1 MALCGRPC
9 APPCVIVSEAPP
21 TAPKSLF
28 AYLRPHRR
36 SLVSGVFLL
45 LVTNGLDK
53 AIPWLLQYAVDS
65 LREGRLADVG
75 RYAMWVIAIAAVMW
89 FFRTASRIVMFNVGR
104 DVEYELRN
112 ELLARLHVLGGA
124 FFRRMP
130 TGDIMSRATNDL
142 SQVRLLTGFGSLHVF
157 NTIFAFGGALA
168 LMLTISPELTLWALS
183 PMPFFVL
190 ATRWFSKQMY
200 TRSRDAQEAL
210 AALADRAQENLSG
223 IRLVR
228 AYGIEDHAEEVFD
241 EANERAL
248 HRNMRLVIIRGV
260 MWPVMMALSSAATII
275 VIWVGGNMVVTDDL
289 TIGEF
294 AAFNAYLAQLI
305 WPTMALGFI
314 LSVLQRGRV
323 SYKRVREILDAEPE
337 IVEAREPVPVAG
349 DGALALTGLSYEY
362 DGREVLSGVDAAV
375 PAGGSLAVVGRTG
388 SGKSTLAALLPRL
401 LPTPA
406 GAVHLD
412 GVDVTDLELAPLR
425 KSVGYAQQ
433 EPFLFSSTI
442 ERNIAFALDDPNT
455 PDAEG
460 RIRRAAEEAAIL
472 EEIEGLPDGFDTVVG
487 ERGVQLSGG
496 QKQRISL
503 ARALLNEPAVLVLD
517 DPLSAVDAR
526 TEATIL
532 KALDRAGEG
541 RTLVLVTN
549 RIAAAARTEQIVVL
563 DQGKV
568 VERGTHEELKAGDG
582 LYARLAQRQALEE
595 ELSGL

>member
-1 MALCGRPC
+1 LT
-9 APPCVIVSEAPP
+9 VP
-21 TAPKSLF
+21 TPKPKSLF

-36 SLVSGVFLL
+36 SLVSGVVLL

-75 RYAMWVIAIAAVMW
+75 RYAIWVIAIAAVMW
-89 FFRTASRIVMFNVGR
+89 FFRSGSRIVMFNVGR

-112 ELLARLHVLGGA
+112 EFLARLHLLGGA

-142 SQVRLLTGFGSLHVF
+142 TQVRLLTGFGTMHSV
-157 NTIFAFGGALA
+157 NTVFAFGGALA
-168 LMLTISPELTLWALS
+168 LMIAISPELTLWALT
-183 PMPFFVL
+183 PMPLFVVS
-190 ATRWFSKQMY
+190 TRWFAKQMY
-200 TRSRDAQEAL
+200 GRSRDAQEAL

-228 AYGIEDHAEEVFD
+228 AYAIEDHAEKIFD
-241 EANERAL
+241 VANERAL
-248 HRNMRLVIIRGV
+248 HHNMRLVIIRGV
-260 MWPVMMALSSAATII
+260 MWPVMMALSSIGTLV
-275 VIWVGGNMVVTDDL
+275 VIWVGGSMVVRDEL
-289 TIGEF
+289 TIGQF

-323 SYKRVREILDAEPE
+323 SYGRVREVLDAEPE
-337 IVEAREPVPVAG
+337 IVEAAEPLPVRG
-349 DGALALTGLSYEY
+349 EGAVSIRGLRYEY
-362 DGREVLSGVDAAV
+362 DGREVLAGVDADVA
-375 PAGGSLAVVGRTG
+375 AGGSLAVVGRTG

-412 GVDVTDLELAPLR
+412 GADVTEVELAPLR
-425 KSVGYAQQ
+425 KTVGYAQQ

-442 ERNIAFALDDPNT
+442 ARNIAFALDDPEAPNT
-455 PDAEG
+455 EEQV
-460 RIRRAAEEAAIL
+460 RRAASEAAIL

-532 KALDRAGEG
+532 NALDRAGEG
-541 RTLVLVTN
+541 RTLILVTN

-563 DQGKV
+563 DAGKV
-568 VERGTHEELKAGDG
+568 VERGTHAELKAGGG

>member
-1 MALCGRPC
+1 MT
-9 APPCVIVSEAPP
+9 VP
-21 TAPKSLF
+21 TPKSLF
-28 AYLRPHRR
+28 TYLRPHRR
-36 SLVSGVFLL
+36 SLVSGVLLL

-53 AIPWLLQYAVDS
+53 SIPWLLQYAVDS

-75 RYAMWVIAIAAVMW
+75 RYAVWVIAIAAVMW
-89 FFRTASRIVMFNVGR
+89 VVRSASRVVLFNIGR

-112 ELLARLHVLGGA
+112 ELLARLHLLGGA

-142 SQVRLLTGFGSLHVF
+142 TQVRLLTGFGSLHVA
-157 NTIFAFGGALA
+157 NSIFAFGGALG
-168 LMLTISPELTLWALS
+168 LMLAISPELTLWALT
-183 PMPFFVL
+183 PMPLFVVS
-190 ATRWFSKQMY
+190 TRWFAKQMY
-200 TRSRDAQEAL
+200 GRSRDAQEAL
-210 AALADRAQENLSG
+210 ASLAARAQENLSG

-228 AYGIEDHAEEVFD
+228 AYAIEDHAEANFE
-241 EANERAL
+241 EANQRAL
-248 HRNMRLVIIRGV
+248 HHNMRLVIIRGV
-260 MWPVMMALSSAATII
+260 MWPVMMALSSIGTLI
-275 VIWVGGNMVVTDDL
+275 VIWVGGSMVVTDEL

-337 IVEAREPVPVAG
+337 IVEAVDPVPVVG
-349 DGALALTGLSYEY
+349 EGAVEIRGLRYQY
-362 DGREVLSGVDAAV
+362 DGREVLSGVDVEV

-401 LPTPA
+401 LPTPP

-412 GVDVTDLELAPLR
+412 GADVTEVELAPLR
-425 KSVGYAQQ
+425 KTIGYAQQ

-442 ERNIAFALDDPNT
+442 ARNIAFALDDPEDPNT
-455 PDAEG
+455 EEQV
-460 RIRRAAEEAAIL
+460 RRAAAEAAIL

-532 KALDRAGEG
+532 RALDRAGEG
-541 RTLVLVTN
+541 RTLILVTN
-549 RIAAAARTEQIVVL
+549 RIAAAARTDQVVVL
-563 DQGKV
+563 EGGKV
-568 VERGTHEELKAGDG
+568 VERGTHAELKAGDG